1 MVFSATA
8 GRTAFPKLVLVLA
21 LLSAPFVAGRNAS
34 WQVADLSAEPGTLVS
49 GTLKIEDRPQSPGTL
64 IPVTLIHGAQPGP
77 TLAVIAGIHGFEYP
91 GITALQQLRRRV
103 DPAQLS
109 GRLLLV
115 HVANPPAFFG
125 RSIYTSPADG
135 LNLNRLFPGNP
146 EGSVSE
152 RIAHTLTTL
161 VIEAADYLID
171 LHAGDGNERLRPYVY
186 MPETGNAAFDATA
199 RGLAEAFL
207 LDTIVIDRTPVTA
220 PDAARFTDMTAW
232 SRGIPAITTETGQL
246 GSNDPE
252 WVALALRGLENVLR
266 HLGML
271 PGNPAPNKAVVWLE
285 DFEVVPSP
293 ATGIFEAQVRDGY
306 FVAEGGVL
314 GELLDL
320 FGEPLATVHAPFAGV
335 VNYVIGTP
343 PVSEGEPVAM
353 ISRLRDTGPA
363 EPSRAAGHP
372 GTDVSES
379 AR

>member
-1 MVFSATA
+1 MDFSAPA
-8 GRTAFPKLVLVLA
+8 GRTVIPELVLVLA
-21 LLSAPFVAGRNAS
+21 LLSSPFVAGRDVP

-64 IPVTLIHGAQPGP
+64 IPVTLIHGARPGP
-77 TLAVIAGIHGFEYP
+77 TLAVIAGIHGYEYP

-135 LNLNRLFPGNP
+135 LNLNRSFPGDP

-152 RIAHTLTTL
+152 RIAHTLTTQ

-186 MPETGNAAFDATA
+186 MPETGDAAFDASA

-220 PDAARFTDMTAW
+220 PDTSRFTDMTAW

-271 PGNPAPNKAVVWLE
+271 AGYPAPNKAVVWLE
-285 DFEVVPSP
+285 DFEVVASP

-320 FGEPLATVHAPFAGV
+320 FGEPLATVRAPFAGV

-363 EPSRAAGHP
+363 EPSRPAGHL

>member
-1 MVFSATA
+1 MTFSTVASRAALVSIIVTVTILSSALAA
-8 GRTAFPKLVLVLA
+8 GRDAA
-21 LLSAPFVAGRNAS
+21 
-34 WQVADLSAEPGTLVS
+34 WQVGELSAEPGTLVS
-49 GTLKIEDRPQSPGTL
+49 GTLRIEDRPGSPGTS
-64 IPVTLIHGAQPGP
+64 IPVTLVHGAGSGP
-77 TLAVIAGIHGFEYP
+77 TLAVIAGIHGYEYP
-91 GITALQQLRRRV
+91 GITALQALRRRI

-115 HVANPPAFFG
+115 HVANPPSFFG

-135 LNLNRLFPGNP
+135 LNLNRVFPGDP

-152 RIAHTLTTL
+152 RIAHTLTEH
-161 VIEAADYLID
+161 VIEQADYLID

-186 MPETGNAAFDATA
+186 MPETGDSAFDAAA

-220 PDAARFTDMTAW
+220 PEESRFTDMTAW

-252 WVALALRGLENVLR
+252 WVALALRGLDNTLR
-266 HLGML
+266 YLGMQS
-271 PGNPAPNKAVVWLE
+271 GDARRNEAIVWLE
-285 DFEVVPSP
+285 DYEVVASP
-293 ATGIFEAQVRDGY
+293 ATGIFEARVRDGW
-306 FVAEGGVL
+306 FVAAGAVL

-320 FGEPLATVHAPFAGV
+320 FGDPIATVRAPFAGV

-343 PVSEGEPVAM
+343 PVREGEPVVM
-353 ISRLRDTGPA
+353 ISRLRDFPA
-363 EPSRAAGHP
+363 AQESRHGGQPAGEA
-372 GTDVSES
+372 GES

>member
-1 MVFSATA
+1 
-8 GRTAFPKLVLVLA
+8 
-21 LLSAPFVAGRNAS
+21 
-34 WQVADLSAEPGTLVS
+34 
-49 GTLKIEDRPQSPGTL
+49 
-64 IPVTLIHGAQPGP
+64 VTLIHGADPGP
-77 TLAVIAGIHGFEYP
+77 TLAVIAGIHGYEYP
-91 GITALQQLRRRV
+91 GITALQQLRHRI

-125 RSIYTSPADG
+125 RSIYSSPADG
-135 LNLNRLFPGNP
+135 LNLNRVFPGDP

-152 RIAHTLTTL
+152 RIAHVLTTR
-161 VIEAADYLID
+161 VIEGADYLID
-171 LHAGDGNERLRPYVY
+171 LHAGDGNERLRPYIY
-186 MPETGNAAFDATA
+186 MPETGDPAFDAAA

-220 PDAARFTDMTAW
+220 PEAARFTDMTAW

-246 GSNDPE
+246 GSNDPR

-266 HLGML
+266 HLHML
-271 PGNPAPNKAVVWLE
+271 PGEARRNDHIVWLE
-285 DFEVVPSP
+285 DFEVVTSP
-293 ATGIFEAQVRDGY
+293 ATGIFEARVSDGY

-320 FGEPLATVHAPFAGV
+320 FGDPITTVRAPFAGV

-353 ISRLRDTGPA
+353 ISRLRDFPAAERPRPGRQGETG
-363 EPSRAAGHP
+363 
-372 GTDVSES
+372 ES